1 MSTEQAGAGEIVTAG
16 PLGPALAGTATT
28 KLVKTLALD
37 VIRLIVP
44 AGKEIPEHRA
54 PGLITVHCLEGAVD
68 FTTGGQTRRLDAGQ
82 FLYLTA
88 GTPHALRGVEDS
100 SLLVTIFRG

>member
-1 MSTEQAGAGEIVTAG
+1 MSTEFAEAGEVITSG
-16 PLGPALAGTATT
+16 PLGPALAGAATT
-28 KLVKTLALD
+28 RLVHAPTLD
-37 VIRLIVP
+37 VIRLIIP

-68 FTTGGQTRRLDAGQ
+68 FATGDRTQRLGAGQ

-88 GTPHALRGVEDS
+88 GTPHALRGVEDAS
-100 SLLVTIFRG
+100 VLVTILRR